1 MADLTKIEGVGKADA
16 QKLEAAGISTAGALV
31 KQGADPQGRR
41 AIAAQT
47 GISDSL
53 ILRWLNHID
62 LFRIKG
68 VGDEY
73 ANLLVAAGVR
83 TVRQLARRNPKK
95 LCQKMV
101 KLNQAER
108 LVRKLPSLAQV
119 KDWVAQAKRLPRV
132 ITQ

>member
-1 MADLTKIEGVGKADA
+1 MAHLTKIEGVGKADA
-16 QKLEAAGISTAGALV
+16 QKLEAAGISTARALV

-47 GISDSL
+47 GIKGSL

-83 TVRQLARRNPKK
+83 TVRQLALRNPKN
-95 LCQKMV
+95 LYRKMV

>member
-1 MADLTKIEGVGKADA
+1 MADLTKIGGVGKTDA
-16 QKLEAAGISTAGALV
+16 QKLQAAGISTAGALV

-47 GISDSL
+47 GINDSL

-68 VGDEY
+68 VGEEY

-83 TVRQLARRNPKK
+83 TVRQLARRNPRN
-95 LCQKMV
+95 LYRKMV
-101 KLNQAER
+101 KLNRAKR
-108 LVRKLPSLAQV
+108 LVRKLPALTQV

-132 ITQ
+132 IT